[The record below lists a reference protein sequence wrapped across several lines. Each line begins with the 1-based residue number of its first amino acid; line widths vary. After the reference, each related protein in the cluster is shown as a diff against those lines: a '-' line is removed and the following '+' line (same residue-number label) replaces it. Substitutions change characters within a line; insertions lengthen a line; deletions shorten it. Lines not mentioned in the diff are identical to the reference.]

1 MLYWFESTKVAG
13 EAIKNI
19 KMPNRV
25 LVGFQEQCWSGVNK
39 HNGGSLSEIQ
49 QAGKG
54 IWDTEDLRKVKY
66 ALPVYLNLLKFV
78 SVQHAEVYILSC
90 LPISVSGTSLP
101 SIRIELNLFRVTHWE
116 LNYDSVMS

>member
-1 MLYWFESTKVAG
+1 M
-13 EAIKNI
+13 
-19 KMPNRV
+19 
-25 LVGFQEQCWSGVNK
+25 
-39 HNGGSLSEIQ
+39 SEIQ

-78 SVQHAEVYILSC
+78 SVQHTEVYILSC

-116 LNYDSVMS
+116 INYDSVMS